1 MRVNKYLA
9 QAGICSRRQAD
20 RLIADG
26 KVTVNGTPATE
37 GMQVEDSDEILVEG
51 RPVGRAPSKVVLAY
65 YKPKGVVCTHSDPH
79 AEDTLFDHINYP
91 QRLNYAGRL
100 DKDSEGLLL
109 LTNDGDLIQKMMRGA
124 NGHEKEYEVIID
136 KPVTEAILNQMRQ
149 GIYLPELSVTTR
161 ACRAEKISENGFR
174 IILTQGLNR
183 QIRRMCKECGCEVV
197 DLKRVRVVT
206 VTLEG
211 LQPDTYR
218 ELSTEE
224 IIELESAL
232 NC

>member
-20 RLIADG
+20 RLIAEG
-26 KVTVNGTPATE
+26 KVTVNGAPATE
-37 GMQVEDSDEILVEG
+37 GMQVEDTDVIMVEG
-51 RPVGRAPSKVVLAY
+51 RLVGQAPTKVVLAY

-79 AEDTLFDHINYP
+79 AEETVFDHIDYP

-109 LTNDGDLIQKMMRGA
+109 LTNDGDLIQRMMRGA
-124 NGHEKEYEVIID
+124 NGHEKEYEVTID
-136 KPVTEAILNQMRQ
+136 RPVTEDFLERMRQ
-149 GIYLPELSVTTR
+149 GIYLPELTVTTR
-161 ACRAEKISENGFR
+161 ACKAEKTTENGFR

-218 ELSTEE
+218 ELSAEE
-224 IIELESAL
+224 IAELESVV
-232 NC
+232 

>member
-20 RLIADG
+20 RLIAEG
-26 KVTVNGTPATE
+26 KVTVNGAPATE
-37 GMQVEDSDEILVEG
+37 GMQVEDTDEVLVEG
-51 RPVGRAPSKVVLAY
+51 QLVGTAPSKVVMAY

-79 AEDTLFDHINYP
+79 AEETVFDRVKYP

-109 LTNDGDLIQKMMRGA
+109 LTNDGDLIQRMMRGA
-124 NGHEKEYEVIID
+124 NGHEKEYEVVID
-136 KPVTEAILNQMRQ
+136 KPVTEAFLDRMRQ
-149 GIYLPELSVTTR
+149 GIFLPELSVTTR
-161 ACRAEKISENGFR
+161 PCKAEKTSENGFR

-183 QIRRMCKECGCEVV
+183 QIRRMCKECGCEVT

-211 LQPDTYR
+211 LQPDKYR
-218 ELSTEE
+218 ELSAEE
-224 IIELESAL
+224 ITAIERAL
-232 NC
+232 DR